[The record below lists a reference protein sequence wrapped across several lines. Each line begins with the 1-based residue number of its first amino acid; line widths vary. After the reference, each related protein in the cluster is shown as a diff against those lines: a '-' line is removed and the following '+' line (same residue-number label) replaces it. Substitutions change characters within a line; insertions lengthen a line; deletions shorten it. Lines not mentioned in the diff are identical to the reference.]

1 MDEKYAK
8 YKTFPPRPTNPPMR
22 PHTRRAGR
30 FRPLLV
36 LTLVVLCLYVYARP
50 SSVLSPLPDISRL
63 SQTLQA
69 TSPAPPASDSKALVP
84 LEAHIMSKCPDAKD
98 CLQQLVL
105 PAMVRVFD
113 KVNFT
118 LSFIGT
124 PTENDGIACMHGPEE
139 CLGNIMLLC
148 AEALYPDPKTYLGF
162 SMCLIKDYHNIPQ
175 RSLIEDC
182 ALEHAIDFG
191 KLDECASKDDGAW
204 GVEMLRNSVRRSSE
218 CD

>member
-8 YKTFPPRPTNPPMR
+8 YKTFPPRPAGSPAR
-22 PHTRRAGR
+22 PHARRAGR

-50 SSVLSPLPDISRL
+50 SSVLSPLPDISSRL
-63 SQTLQA
+63 SNTLQA
-69 TSPAPPASDSKALVP
+69 ATPGAAPGADANAALVP

-98 CLQQLVL
+98 CLQKLVL

-124 PTENDGIACMHGPEE
+124 PTENDGVACMHGPEE
-139 CLGNIMLLC
+139 CESAPDTPHLHGVLAGDTSGRVSNILKL
-148 AEALYPDPKTYLGF
+148 TGRV
-162 SMCLIKDYHNIPQ
+162 
-175 RSLIEDC
+175 RS
-182 ALEHAIDFG
+182 
-191 KLDECASKDDGAW
+191 
-204 GVEMLRNSVRRSSE
+204 RSW
-218 CD
+218 